1 MASLLGVFKE
11 NTGMF
16 VVEVEDGSNVVRVS
30 CSKKA
35 FDGDQSQLGVLADKI
50 RQSAQSFVIDVDSF
64 QRGYRKV
71 LSTEGSIRSL
81 YSLSELLKRS
91 YNHKDE
97 VEVAKLA
104 DIMERLTTNR
114 QFTKI
119 LVNVMNTAEDLEMEL
134 GVSYR

>member
-1 MASLLGVFKE
+1 MASLLGIFKE

-16 VVEVEDGSNVVRVS
+16 VIEVEEGKNLVRVS

-50 RQSAQSFVIDVDSF
+50 RQSAQSFVIDVDAF
-64 QRGYRKV
+64 QAGYRKV

-97 VEVAKLA
+97 VDGTRLAEV
-104 DIMERLTTNR
+104 MERLTTNR

-134 GVSYR
+134 GISYR